1 MGLLNTANSIK
12 KATLFVIL
20 LYILKAVFQY
30 CISYLN
36 FLDIV
41 ALIFLTVFFIGLIT
55 KKPFYLGLLH
65 CYIWITFTEILYTFI
80 TICGCFV
87 TIFYTN
93 NNAINSFRTK
103 FKTKFNIDESKY
115 SDDEIIRYIKYYS
128 IAEIINYI
136 FFIGIIAA
144 HGIASLSHIDE
155 NDFLIEEKEEQE
167 KNK

>member
-1 MGLLNTANSIK
+1 
-12 KATLFVIL
+12 
-20 LYILKAVFQY
+20 
-30 CISYLN
+30 
-36 FLDIV
+36 
-41 ALIFLTVFFIGLIT
+41 
-55 KKPFYLGLLH
+55 
-65 CYIWITFTEILYTFI
+65 
-80 TICGCFV
+80 V